1 MMHMLKKI
9 ITILLWSLL
18 PVVAIIWWTKPEANL
33 ESAIDS
39 TAESSGVVNVS
50 EYLLDNGLKLI
61 VKEDHRAPVVVSQVW
76 YKVGSS
82 YEHNGITGI
91 SHQLEHMM
99 FKGTENLGPNEF
111 SQIIAANGG
120 RENAFT
126 GRDYT
131 AYFQTLEK
139 DRLEVSFRLEAER
152 MRKLKIDAAE
162 LLKERDVVSEERR
175 MRTEDNPK
183 ALLREAFN
191 ATAFVNS
198 PYHHPVIGWMSDINN
213 YEVSDLNEW
222 YQKWYAP
229 NNATVVVVGDV
240 EPDAVYNL
248 AQQYFGPLKPE
259 VTATL
264 KPQIEVTQKGTRS
277 IKLKAPA
284 ELPYL
289 MMGWKVPVVKTT
301 AIGWEPY
308 ALEVLAGIV
317 DGGDSARFSR
327 ELVRGDEVA
336 ASVGAGYGL
345 FSRLDEV
352 FVVAGTPVQGKT
364 ITDLKAAVIAQFE
377 QLKQQEVTD
386 SELARVKAQV
396 VANDVYERD
405 SVFYQ
410 AMQIGMLDTIGLD
423 WKLSDAYVENV
434 NKVTAEQIMLVANKY
449 FVDDGLTEAE
459 LIPQALESQA
469 MNPSAGAR
477 HGR

>member
-1 MMHMLKKI
+1 MMHMLNKFKQGMWLI
-9 ITILLWSLL
+9 LALPTI
-18 PVVAIIWWTKPEANL
+18 VVA
-33 ESAIDS
+33 D
-39 TAESSGVVNVS
+39 VS
-50 EYLLDNGLKLI
+50 EFQLENGLKLI
-61 VKEDHRAPVVVSQVW
+61 VKEDHRAPVAVSQVW

-139 DRLEVSFRLEAER
+139 DRIEVSFRLEAER
-152 MRKLKIDAAE
+152 MRKLKIDGAE

-175 MRTEDNPK
+175 MRTDDNPK
-183 ALLREAFN
+183 SLLREAFN

-213 YEVSDLNEW
+213 YEVDDLNDW

-240 EPDAVYNL
+240 EPQAIYEL

-259 VTATL
+259 AIATL
-264 KPQIEVTQKGTRS
+264 KPQIEVEQRGLRS
-277 IKLKAPA
+277 IKVKAPA
-284 ELPYL
+284 ELPYF
-289 MMGWKVPVVKTT
+289 MMGWKVPVVKT
-301 AIGWEPY
+301 AEISWEPY
-308 ALEVLAGIV
+308 ALEVLAAV
-317 DGGDSARFSR
+317 LDGGSSARFAR
-327 ELVRGDEVA
+327 QLVRGDEIA

-345 FSRLDEV
+345 FSRLQDL
-352 FVVAGTPVQGKT
+352 FVIAGTPAKGNTV
-364 ITDLKAAVIAQFE
+364 DELKLAVRE
-377 QLKQQEVTD
+377 QLNELKQQVITPQ
-386 SELARVKAQV
+386 ELARVKTQV
-396 VANDVYERD
+396 VANAVYERD

-410 AMQIGMLDTIGLD
+410 AMQIGMLDTIGID
-423 WKLSDAYVENV
+423 WHLGDEYVDNVKL
-434 NKVTAEQIMLVANKY
+434 VTAEQVMAVAKKY
-449 FVDDGLTEAE
+449 FIDDSLTEAE
-459 LIPQALESQA
+459 LVPVSVNKEAEMTGVA
-469 MNPSAGAR
+469 NE
-477 HGR
+477 H